1 MVILHSY
8 ADVIEMKR
16 ANVRNYALI
25 ICSLRASPAFKRECE
40 TSSTLS
46 SYIFSPRRIRGG
58 VNFDYVP
65 NKIRANNIK
74 TKLVSN
80 NIKIKPNAQLNN
92 RTHEVLFVIF
102 ILFSVNLLNCE

>member
-1 MVILHSY
+1 MHSF

-25 ICSLRASPAFKRECE
+25 IRSLRVSPAFKCECE

-46 SYIFSPRRIRGG
+46 SYIFFSPRRIEGG
-58 VNFDYVP
+58 VNLDYVP
-65 NKIRANNIK
+65 NNIRANNIK

-80 NIKIKPNAQLNN
+80 SKNEISFK
-92 RTHEVLFVIF
+92 
-102 ILFSVNLLNCE
+102 